1 MAEAAAKPEST
12 LVLALV
18 NEPVRKVATYVPVSD
33 EMLEDLE
40 AARSY
45 LDSRLRMFVQ
55 QAMEAQLLNG
65 SGTAPNIRGLLD
77 PTGVQT
83 VTTIAGLAAKKALD
97 GIYEAMTDIRTS
109 AFMERTISSLMSSS
123 GPAVGGP
130 PAPPA

>member
-55 QAMEAQLLNG
+55 QAMEA
-65 SGTAPNIRGLLD
+65 SC
-77 PTGVQT
+77 
-83 VTTIAGLAAKKALD
+83 
-97 GIYEAMTDIRTS
+97 
-109 AFMERTISSLMSSS
+109 
-123 GPAVGGP
+123 
-130 PAPPA
+130 